1 MLRDVVH
8 NLLLLAIGQLHLD
21 KGIVQ
26 TYALS
31 TSAGHH
37 TLIVHIVQCVLD

>member
-1 MLRDVVH
+1 MHD
-8 NLLLLAIGQLHLD
+8 LLLLTIGQLYLH

-37 TLIVHIVQCVLD
+37 ALIVHIVQCVLD